1 MRTRERFGDFLLLK
15 KLSEDPLGE
24 VFRAG
29 RLAGDGVDQVLLLR
43 VFNGS
48 AVQGISLQASLQR
61 RKPLQQLLRSP
72 NLAQGVDAGEFQ
84 GVPYVT
90 YDYVSGKDLATLME
104 QAVRRASPVPSE
116 HALLIVDR
124 LALGLTVAHGARL
137 ESQRVSHGF
146 LVPQLVMLSNEG
158 ENRLLGFEVSEGLR
172 AAARPQTPL
181 GDRFGRYLSPEALQG
196 RPLTSTDDVYSLG
209 VILLELLVGRPLP
222 HPAAGGP
229 SAEIERVASLGFPKI
244 ASLIERSLAPAAQ
257 RIGDVVTWHKTLD
270 QLVRESNTSSTP
282 FHLAFYMHNLFRE
295 DIERET
301 AEIQTEKTMDFSKED
316 LRRLLQ
322 PDQPAPPA
330 APVAPPPFADS
341 TVPAG
346 TPPPAAK
353 PPSAAA
359 PPIAPPPKGAPP
371 PDAKKTPSPA
381 TVPPAAA
388 PAVVVPPAKAA
399 ASAPEER
406 SKAPLLL
413 VAALLLLLAG
423 GGGFYAWWALRGPGA
438 QGRDGAAA
446 AGVDLLHVFDERA
459 LDAARAAESAAESA
473 AAAEQAATEVVAE
486 RAPPP
491 GPSREE
497 LVAQID
503 AAVSSRTKAVE
514 ATLRD
519 QYDKEL
525 QALRDQ
531 LATAEQQRQEREVA
545 LREAQRRAA
554 EATAAESAKAE
565 DVAATDSAQ
574 PAAGGNAD
582 QRTTT
587 GTPAPATGQPT
598 TAAPASSSPAAGTPS
613 RPQSGAAPSP
623 QTTAAR
629 PAADLPVRLG
639 QLVEGGPG
647 VIQPRL
653 KTRPQPQY
661 PMVARRLGREADV
674 DVQVLVDENGA
685 VIDATLRNEIGY
697 GFDDAALRAARRTEF
712 YPATKNNVRVK
723 MWVALKISFKN
734 E

>member
-48 AVQGISLQASLQR
+48 AVQSLSLQASLQR

-104 QAVRRASPVPSE
+104 QAVRRSSPVPSE

-124 LALGLTVAHGARL
+124 LALGLTVAYGARL
-137 ESQRVSHGF
+137 ESQRVTHGF

-181 GDRFGRYLSPEALQG
+181 GDRFGRYLSPESLAG

-222 HPAAGGP
+222 HPAAGGQ

-244 ASLIERSLAPAAQ
+244 ASLIERSLVPASD

-322 PDQPAPPA
+322 PEQPAAPAVEVAPPTLPGTQAPPAKAPVAAAQPAPPVKGTPPAEVKKTPPPIAA
-330 APVAPPPFADS
+330 APV
-341 TVPAG
+341 V
-346 TPPPAAK
+346 
-353 PPSAAA
+353 AAA
-359 PPIAPPPKGAPP
+359 A
-371 PDAKKTPSPA
+371 
-381 TVPPAAA
+381 VPT
-388 PAVVVPPAKAA
+388 PPAKAA

-413 VAALLLLLAG
+413 VAALVLLLAG
-423 GGGFYAWWALRGPGA
+423 GGGFYAWWKLRGPGA
-438 QGRDGAAA
+438 QNRVGAAA
-446 AGVDLLHVFDERA
+446 TGVDLVQVFDERA
-459 LDAARAAESAAESA
+459 IDVARSAASA
-473 AAAEQAATEVVAE
+473 AAAESAPTPPIAE
-486 RAPPP
+486 PERPP

-497 LVAQID
+497 LLAQID
-503 AAVSSRTKAVE
+503 AAVSSRTQAVE

-531 LATAEQQRQEREVA
+531 LASAEKERQEREAA
-545 LREAQRRAA
+545 LRETQRRAA
-554 EATAAESAKAE
+554 EVAAAESAKAA
-565 DVAATDSAQ
+565 DVAATDGAE
-574 PAAGGNAD
+574 PAAGDGAEE
-582 QRTTT
+582 RTATPT
-587 GTPAPATGQPT
+587 PATQPGTAPAT
-598 TAAPASSSPAAGTPS
+598 SSPAAGSQT
-613 RPQSGAAPSP
+613 RPQNSAASST
-623 QTTAAR
+623 QAAAR
-629 PAADLPVRLG
+629 PAELPVRLG
-639 QLVEGGPG
+639 QLVEAGAG
-647 VIQPRL
+647 VVQPRL

-661 PMVARRLGREADV
+661 PMVAKRLGREANV

-685 VIDATLRNEIGY
+685 VIDAQVRTEIGY
-697 GFDDAALRAARRTEF
+697 GFDEAALRAARRTEF

-723 MWVALKISFKN
+723 MWVPLKISFKN